1 MAAQTAFRQTLPRYD
16 VAILGAGAAGCV
28 LAARLS
34 EDPDRQVCLVEAGPD
49 HGPYAE
55 GRWPEDLLDARRV
68 ALSHAWTADRDD
80 RSQLRARVVGGCSAH
95 NACIALRGIPADYDE
110 WPGWSYAELEPYL
123 RRAEE
128 TLGVRSFADEEL
140 SPWHRA
146 WIDAGRAAG
155 LSGGAHPVNARG
167 ALRWHV
173 AFAYL
178 DPARDRPNLTIRPA
192 TLVDRVEP
200 DRGRVLT
207 ADGSLEADLI
217 VLAAGA
223 YGSPGILLRS
233 GIGPG
238 LEHDLSVGE
247 ELTDHVGVGFSWAPT
262 ERLVAETRQ
271 FETTRPLFGPQQS
284 LWTAQQETFVLPWNE
299 WSEEGLGTTAVVF
312 VMKPHSRGRVSL
324 NGPAPEEPLRIDH
337 RWLSDERDREALLRG
352 VELVRELAST
362 LGDSVEAEVRP
373 GAGADLGAYVDAEVR
388 GFFHPVGTCGIGRVV
403 EPDGRVR
410 GLDGLY
416 VGDASVMPT
425 IPRANTQLSTVAL
438 AERIAE
444 QV

>member
-1 MAAQTAFRQTLPRYD
+1 MPTRSSSDRYD
-16 VAILGAGAAGCV
+16 VAVLGAGAAGCV

-34 EDPDRQVCLVEAGPD
+34 EHPDRRVCLVEAGPD
-49 HGPYAE
+49 YGHYDDGLWPAE
-55 GRWPEDLLDARRV
+55 LLDARTV
-68 ALSHAWTADRDD
+68 ALSHSWPSDRED

-95 NACIALRGIPADYDE
+95 NVCIALRGIPADYDE
-110 WPGWSYAELEPYL
+110 WPGWSHAQIERYL
-123 RRAEE
+123 QRAEE
-128 TLGVRSFADEEL
+128 MLEVREFADEEI

-146 WIDAGRAAG
+146 WIDSGRAAG
-155 LSGGAHPVNARG
+155 LGGGAHPVSARG
-167 ALRWHV
+167 SLRWHA

-178 DPARDRPNLTIRPA
+178 DPARRRPNLTIRPD

-207 ADGSLEADLI
+207 ADGSVEADLI

-238 LEHDLSVGE
+238 LGHDLPVGE
-247 ELTDHVGVGFSWAPT
+247 ELTDHVGIGFGWAPT
-262 ERLVAETRQ
+262 QRLMADTRSFEAEH
-271 FETTRPLFGPQQS
+271 PLFGPQES
-284 LWTAQQETFVLPWNE
+284 LWTEDQETFVILWNE
-299 WSEEGLGTTAVVF
+299 WAEDELSFTGVVF
-312 VMKPHSRGRVSL
+312 SMKPHSRGRVSP
-324 NGPAPEEPLRIDH
+324 NAAGPEDPLRIDH
-337 RWLSDERDREALLRG
+337 CWLSDARDRETLLG
-352 VELVRELAST
+352 GAELVRELAST
-362 LGDSVEAEVRP
+362 LGDYVEAEVRP
-373 GAGADLGAYVDAEVR
+373 GPSADIGAYVDAEVR

-425 IPRANTQLSTVAL
+425 IPRANTHLSTIAV

-444 QV
+444 GL